1 MSKFNQH
8 FTTNKCGFSRH
19 DICAVAMKSKLLF
32 PAGNALSSANWAQ
45 PSIFVWRVVRWNYNR
60 MRLATIRYNIT
71 KDNNLEVR
79 SKGRRI
85 FEPAFIGGNRCRPY
99 RQENALA
106 YR

>member
-45 PSIFVWRVVRWNYNR
+45 PSVFVWRVVRWNYNR

-71 KDNNLEVR
+71 TDNNLEVR
-79 SKGRRI
+79 SKGRII
-85 FEPAFIGGNRCRPY
+85 FYFISGNRCRPY